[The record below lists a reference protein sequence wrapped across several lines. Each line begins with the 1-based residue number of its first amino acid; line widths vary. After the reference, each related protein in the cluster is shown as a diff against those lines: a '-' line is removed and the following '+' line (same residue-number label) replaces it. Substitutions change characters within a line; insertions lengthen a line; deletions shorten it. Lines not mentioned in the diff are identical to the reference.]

1 MTNPTRKKDKEEHPA
16 EARAVHRDDIVAAAA
31 TAFRRFG
38 YRGATLND
46 IADLVGIRKA
56 SLYHHIR
63 SKEELLLNILDN
75 GIATSSQELRTLVES
90 DLTPCEKLERAVHMH
105 VLLTTEQMIGHA
117 VFINDFD
124 VVSDKKH
131 LDAYLD
137 RRKQYEAHFRQIVSD
152 CLQLSGNHND
162 PHLVTLAIL
171 GMCNY
176 TPRWYQ
182 PDGRASAEK
191 IATEFAQLAT
201 RMVGCG

>member
-1 MTNPTRKKDKEEHPA
+1 MTSAQNKRTQQPA
-16 EARAVHRDDIVAAAA
+16 EPRAVQRQDIVAAAA

-75 GIATSSQELRTLVES
+75 GIATSSRELRTLVDS
-90 DLTPCEKLERAVHMH
+90 DLSPCEKVKRAVHMH
-105 VLLTTEQMIGHA
+105 VLLTSEQMIGHA

-124 VVSDKKH
+124 VVSDKRR
-131 LDAYLD
+131 LNQYLT
-137 RRKQYEAHFRQIVSD
+137 RRKRYEEDFRQIVTE
-152 CLQLSGNHND
+152 CLNQSGRDDD
-162 PHLVTLAIL
+162 PRLMVLAIL

-176 TPRWYQ
+176 IPRWYRA
-182 PDGRASAEK
+182 DGPASAEE
-191 IATEFAQLAT
+191 IADQFAQLAK
-201 RMVGCG
+201 RMVGCE